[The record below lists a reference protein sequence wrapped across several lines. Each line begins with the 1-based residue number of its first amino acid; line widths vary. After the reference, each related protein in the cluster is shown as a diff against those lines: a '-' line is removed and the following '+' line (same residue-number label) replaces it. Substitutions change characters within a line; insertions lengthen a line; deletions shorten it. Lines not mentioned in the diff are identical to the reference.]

1 MNLKKKSK
9 GFTLIE
15 LLVVIAVIGLLASI
29 VLVSLGGARKKA
41 KDARR
46 QADIR
51 QIATAMEMAYSD
63 DDAYPTG
70 ALNAFPAANVT
81 LVKYL
86 PASPKDPTTAVYYFW
101 IANTA
106 APQQYCTYAVLEN
119 ETAWIAASEAGVIK
133 RTAAPTGLGASCR

>member
-41 KDARR
+41 RDARR

-63 DDAYPTG
+63 TETYPAKAT
-70 ALNAFPAANVT
+70 FPFDNVT
-81 LVKYL
+81 LMKYL
-86 PASPKDPTTAVYYFW
+86 PSSPKDPVSAAYYSW
-101 IANTA
+101 IDNASA
-106 APQQYCTYAVLEN
+106 SQQYCAYAVLEN

-133 RTAAPTGLGASCR
+133 QIAVPTGLGAGCR